1 MRRLTGVGAALVVVA
16 LALAAAL
23 PASSQQQGGDQTFR
37 VIEVN
42 TEAKFVNVG
51 RPRPNLGDAIAF
63 HSDLRA
69 GGETI
74 GHDGGTCTI
83 VSVAEPRLP
92 EFQCVVTLWFD
103 EGQITAQG
111 LVQFDEEPFEVA
123 ITGGTGAY
131 EGAAGHITVV
141 PRTERRSRLT
151 ISLVA

>member
-1 MRRLTGVGAALVVVA
+1 MRRLTGVGTALVVVA

-23 PASSQQQGGDQTFR
+23 PASSQQQRGDLSFR
-37 VIEVN
+37 VMEVT
-42 TEAKFVNVG
+42 TEGKFVNVG
-51 RPRPNLGDAIAF
+51 RPRPSLGDALVF
-63 HSDLRA
+63 HSDLRRE
-69 GGETI
+69 GETI
-74 GHDGGTCTI
+74 GHDGGTCTV
-83 VSVAEPRLP
+83 VSVEEPRLP
-92 EFQCVVTLWFD
+92 EFQCVATLWFD

-111 LVQFDEEPFEVA
+111 LVQFNDEPFEVA